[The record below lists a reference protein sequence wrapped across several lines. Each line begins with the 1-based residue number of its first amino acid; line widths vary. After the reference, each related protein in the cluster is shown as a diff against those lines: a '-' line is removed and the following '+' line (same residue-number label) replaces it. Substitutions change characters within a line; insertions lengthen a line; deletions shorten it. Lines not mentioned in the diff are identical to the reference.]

1 MIEYFRKGELMHF
14 RKVTFAIVGVFVYT
28 QIAQAAMS
36 STNFEIRSDT
46 LSTGGSDASS
56 SASYLLRDSVSQTSG
71 STGSSTSYQLGDGYR
86 SGVFDQIITFDLFT
100 QNSTN
105 EREITA
111 LAGTTVSMSSTT
123 GLVADDYVAVVQ
135 DRGVSQVTAV
145 GRIQS
150 VAAGSIVLDR
160 LVIGTSSP
168 TIDGSND
175 YLYLLN
181 GSSLSPE
188 VIDSSSV
195 GTGILAFEITVDNDN
210 GYVVQILED
219 GPLRDGAN
227 SIDDVADGAVT
238 AGSEEYGARSN
249 DSSLTGSTF
258 DTQDSA
264 ITTTA
269 QEIVS
274 RSTFA
279 FDDRSFITFK
289 LSASTSTTAT
299 TYSHTLTVITSGN
312 F

>member
-1 MIEYFRKGELMHF
+1 MIEYFRKGATMSV
-14 RKVTFAIVGVFVYT
+14 RNASFAIVGFFVST

-46 LSTGGSDASS
+46 LSTGGSDTSS
-56 SASYLLRDSVSQTSG
+56 SASYILRDSVSQNSG
-71 STGSSTSYQLGDGYR
+71 SSGSSTSYQVGGGYR
-86 SGVFDQIITFDLFT
+86 SGVFDQIISFDLFT

-105 EREITA
+105 EREISA
-111 LAGTTVSMSSTT
+111 LASTTVSMSSTV
-123 GLVADDYVAVVQ
+123 GLLVGDYVAVVQ
-135 DRGVSQVTAV
+135 NRGASQVAAI
-145 GRIQS
+145 GKIQS
-150 VAAGSIVLDR
+150 VAVGSIVLDR
-160 LVIGTSSP
+160 LVVGSSTP
-168 TIDGSND
+168 TIDGTSD

-195 GTGILAFEITVDNDN
+195 GTGILAFEITVDNDS

-227 SIDDVADGAVT
+227 SIDDVTDGAVT
-238 AGSEEYGARSN
+238 LGSEEYGARSN
-249 DSSLTGSTF
+249 DSSLSGSTF
-258 DTQDSA
+258 DTQDTA

-279 FDDRSFITFK
+279 FDDRSFITFN
-289 LSASTSTTAT
+289 LSASTATTAA
-299 TYSHTLTVITSGN
+299 TYSHTLTIITSGN